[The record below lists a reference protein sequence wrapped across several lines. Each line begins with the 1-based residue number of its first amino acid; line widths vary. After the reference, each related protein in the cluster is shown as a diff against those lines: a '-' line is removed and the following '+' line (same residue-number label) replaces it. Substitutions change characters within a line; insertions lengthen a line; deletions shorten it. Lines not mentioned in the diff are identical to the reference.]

1 MKKLILFLSLVT
13 SCHAL
18 TFEQVIDA
26 IAIVESS
33 GDVNAFNRKENAIGL
48 LQIRPI
54 MVRDYNRI
62 YGTSFDHASAWDAQ
76 TSKMIAMGIFRH
88 YTKNIDKVTAK
99 HLAFIWNGG
108 GSAWVRVD
116 APRDDQKQ
124 RRLEIYWAKVVKN
137 LP

>member
-1 MKKLILFLSLVT
+1 MKKLILFLCLV
-13 SCHAL
+13 SNCNAL
-18 TFEQVIDA
+18 TLEQVIDA
-26 IAIVESS
+26 IAIVESG

-54 MVRDYNRI
+54 MVKDYNRI
-62 YGTSFDHASAWDAQ
+62 YGTSFDHATAWNAEA
-76 TSKMIAMGIFRH
+76 SKMIAMGIFKH
-88 YTKNIDKVTAK
+88 YTKNIDRPTAK

-116 APRDDQKQ
+116 APKDDRKQ
-124 RRLEIYWAKVVKN
+124 RQLEIYWGKVVKN